1 MSLPKRCGCG
11 DVLLCCLVWTDLR
24 RGVATI
30 RSPWSYD
37 SCVVPSWAMRTL
49 VGLPCPNPLRK
60 VLSGRLIALKGVG
73 AAIHSRS
80 PPAPTPLRFLFFFSF
95 HPLEITQPCMY
106 NILPLPL
113 RRSFIDIIAEAFGHW
128 QSVAGLLGGKES
140 WSFSDVIHHKKG
152 NAITAC
158 AERYVN

>member
-1 MSLPKRCGCG
+1 MRSLRRCLALLPGMDWLASWG
-11 DVLLCCLVWTDLR
+11 RHYSFPLVLLCPLAAGPCVRWWTAL
-24 RGVATI
+24 
-30 RSPWSYD
+30 
-37 SCVVPSWAMRTL
+37 
-49 VGLPCPNPLRK
+49 PNPLRK

-80 PPAPTPLRFLFFFSF
+80 PPAPTPLRLLFCFFVPAAGDYTTLYVQYSAF
-95 HPLEITQPCMY
+95 AVTQIAYRYHCRGLWPLAE
-106 NILPLPL
+106 
-113 RRSFIDIIAEAFGHW
+113 RRRIIGE
-128 QSVAGLLGGKES
+128 KES